1 MTIKSYFTLIF
12 IGLSI
17 VFFTS
22 CGNVN
27 SNALFKIPKDGS
39 FKYDSLVMNPTDDY
53 ILGPGDRF
61 SFQFG
66 TNEGERII
74 FNQSGITQLMEG
86 NGSLVNQQGR
96 LLLDYLVRQD
106 GKTNLPLVGEVI
118 VKGLTLV
125 QLEDTISRL
134 LSKDFINPFVQ
145 LRLSNQRVFFFGD
158 LGMASVIYLT
168 NTNTSLIEVIALA
181 GGISE
186 NSRSNSIKVM
196 RRTDSGKREIYKIDL
211 STINGLKEAEMIVQG
226 NDYIYVDYKP
236 RIASSIFK
244 EVGPWLSLATTSLAV
259 IAIFSK

>member
-1 MTIKSYFTLIF
+1 MSIKNYLILIF

-17 VFFTS
+17 ILLNS

-61 SFQFG
+61 SFQFA
-66 TNEGERII
+66 TNEGERIV
-74 FNQSGITQLMEG
+74 FNQSGISELVEG
-86 NGSLVNQQGR
+86 NGDLANQQGR
-96 LLLDYLVRQD
+96 TRIDYLVRQD
-106 GKTNLPLVGEVI
+106 GKSNLPLVGEVL

-134 LSKDFINPFVQ
+134 LSKNFINPFVQ
-145 LRLSNQRVFFFGD
+145 IRLSNQRVFFFGD
-158 LGMASVIYLT
+158 RGIANVIYLT

-196 RRTDSGKREIYKIDL
+196 RRTNSGKREIYRIDL
-211 STINGLKEAEMIVQG
+211 STIDGLKEAEMIVQG

-236 RIASSIFK
+236 RIASSIFR

>member
-1 MTIKSYFTLIF
+1 MTIKRILLLFL
-12 IGLSI
+12 IGLPI
-17 VFFTS
+17 IILNS

-106 GKTNLPLVGEVI
+106 GKTNLPLVGEVY
-118 VKGLTLV
+118 VKGLTIV
-125 QLEDTISRL
+125 ELEDTISVL
-134 LSKDFINPFVQ
+134 LSKNFINPFVQ
-145 LRLSNQRVFFFGD
+145 IRLSNQRVFFFGD
-158 LGMASVIYLT
+158 RGAASVVYLQ

-181 GGISE
+181 GGISP

-196 RRTDSGKREIYKIDL
+196 RRTNKGKREIYKIDL
-211 STINGLKEAEMIVQG
+211 STIDGLKEAEMIVQG
-226 NDYIYVDYKP
+226 NDFIYIDYKP
-236 RIASSIFK
+236 RIAASIFS

-259 IAIFSK
+259 IAIFTK

>member
-1 MTIKSYFTLIF
+1 MTIKRILLLFL
-12 IGLSI
+12 IGLPI
-17 VFFTS
+17 IILNS

-61 SFQFG
+61 SFQFA

-74 FNQSGITQLMEG
+74 FNQSGVTELIEGGTTQ
-86 NGSLVNQQGR
+86 NQQR
-96 LLLDYLVRQD
+96 NRIDYLIRQD
-106 GKTNLPLVGEVI
+106 GKVKLPLVGEI
-118 VKGLTLV
+118 YINGLTLIQV
-125 QLEDTISRL
+125 EDTITKL
-134 LSKDFINPFVQ
+134 LSKNFINPFVQ
-145 LRLSNQRVFFFGD
+145 IRLSNQRVFFFGD
-158 LGMASVIYLT
+158 RGVANVVYLA

-196 RRTDSGKREIYKIDL
+196 RRTNNGKREIYKIDL
-211 STINGLKEAEMIVQG
+211 STINGLREAEMIVQG
-226 NDYIYVDYKP
+226 NDYIYIDYKP
-236 RIASSIFK
+236 RIASSVFREI
-244 EVGPWLSLATTSLAV
+244 GPWLSLATTSLAV

>member
-17 VFFTS
+17 VFLSS

-27 SNALFKIPKDGS
+27 SNALFKIPKDSS

-61 SFQFG
+61 SFQFA

-74 FNQSGITQLMEG
+74 FNQSGVTELMEG
-86 NGSLVNQQGR
+86 GTTQNQQR
-96 LLLDYLVRQD
+96 NRIDYLIRQD
-106 GKTNLPLVGEVI
+106 GKVKLPLVGEI
-118 VKGLTLV
+118 QVKGLTLIQV
-125 QLEDTISRL
+125 EDTISKL
-134 LSKDFINPFVQ
+134 LSKNFINPFVQ
-145 LRLSNQRVFFFGD
+145 IRLSNQRVFFFGD
-158 LGMASVIYLT
+158 RGAANVVYLA

-196 RRTDSGKREIYKIDL
+196 RRKSNGKREIYKIDL
-211 STINGLKEAEMIVQG
+211 SKIEGLKEAEMIVQG

-236 RIASSIFK
+236 RIASSVFR

-259 IAIFSK
+259 IAIFTK

>member
-1 MTIKSYFTLIF
+1 MTIKSCVYSVF
-12 IGLSI
+12 IGLI
-17 VFFTS
+17 LVLLFS

-39 FKYDSLVMNPTDDY
+39 FQFDSLVMNPTDDY

-61 SFQFG
+61 SFQFA
-66 TNEGERII
+66 TNEGERIV
-74 FNQSGITQLMEG
+74 FNQSGVSELVEGGTTQ
-86 NGSLVNQQGR
+86 NQQR
-96 LLLDYLVRQD
+96 NRIDYLVRQD
-106 GKTNLPLVGEVI
+106 GKTNLPLIGEVF

-125 QLEDTISRL
+125 QLEDTISKL
-134 LSKDFINPFVQ
+134 LSKNFIDPYVQ
-145 LRLSNQRVFFFGD
+145 IRLSNQRVFFFGD
-158 LGMASVIYLT
+158 RGMANVIYLT

-196 RRTDSGKREIYKIDL
+196 RRTNSGKREIYKIDL

-226 NDYIYVDYKP
+226 NDFIYVDYKP
-236 RIASSIFK
+236 RIASSVFR